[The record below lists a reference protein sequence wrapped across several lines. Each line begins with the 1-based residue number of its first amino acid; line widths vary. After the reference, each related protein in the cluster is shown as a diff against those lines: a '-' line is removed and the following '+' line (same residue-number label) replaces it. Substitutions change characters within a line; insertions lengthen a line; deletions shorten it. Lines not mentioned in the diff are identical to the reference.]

1 MEPVKSNELLHHL
14 REQIVAVYDKAVHRF
29 GEQTDNILQQAPA
42 PGKWSAVQCLE
53 HLNSYGRFYLPA
65 LENAITTAAQK
76 NSRPATLFKSS
87 WLGAWFTRLMQP
99 TADGQLRSRMKTP
112 KDHLP
117 SVQLNVT
124 KVLEEFEAQQLK
136 MEALLLRAT
145 EINIQQAKVAT
156 SLSRF
161 IKMSVG
167 DTFGFLT
174 AHINRHVLQAER
186 AIAVSAPLVKKLV

>member
-1 MEPVKSNELLHHL
+1 MDPVKSNELLHHL
-14 REQIVAVYDKAVHRF
+14 REQIITVYDKAVHRF
-29 GEQTDNILQQAPA
+29 GEQPDNILQQAPA

-65 LENAITTAAQK
+65 LDKAITSAAQK
-76 NSRPATLFKSS
+76 NSQPATLFKSS

-99 TADGQLRSRMKTP
+99 GSDGQLRSKMKSP

-117 SVQLNVT
+117 ILQPDVN
-124 KVLEEFEAQQLK
+124 KVLKEFMEQQLQ
-136 MEALLLRAT
+136 MEALLLQA
-145 EINIQQAKVAT
+145 EKINIQQAKVTT

-161 IKMSVG
+161 IKMSAG

-186 AIAVSAPLVKKLV
+186 AIAASVAPVKEVV